1 MFNEFVDKLYWIL
14 EFIHIKIPSSF
25 FTRFSCSHVASRF
38 ALICR
43 KVCRKNMRRVYQ
55 EVVINSNQSFKE
67 GSERFLSLVY
77 RRQYAI
83 LCFHNFAVRKM
94 KLRKVNETPYLVK
107 LSSSFNKV
115 LNLLL
120 NDIVML
126 KKESKIFS
134 HSFD

>member
-83 LCFHNFAVRKM
+83 LCFHNFSVPENV
-94 KLRKVNETPYLVK
+94 KVNETPYLVK

-120 NDIVML
+120 NEL
-126 KKESKIFS
+126 LY
-134 HSFD
+134 